1 MRPDGALLFIQRRHS
16 HDIGGRSLILQGDNA
31 GCFAGVEDKE
41 PNRMLEDQAIIH
53 PVKGAKTPQPGHLVV
68 LVSTAAD
75 LNLLCRAVNA
85 DPDTGRRLFTSR
97 LHIVSRNN
105 QQPFSLVGPI
115 IGAPYAVMLLE
126 TLIVWG
132 ARRFIYLGWCGAVA
146 SSVKIGDLVLPESAA
161 IDEGTSRH
169 YEPQT
174 SGYAR
179 PSETQTDAIGKVC
192 RGSGLTVHKGP
203 VWSTDA
209 IFRETREKVR
219 HYQQQGV
226 LAVEMELSALFT
238 VGEHR
243 RVEVGGLLV
252 VSDELSSLTWR
263 PGFKDERFE
272 KGRIAACEAVKQ
284 ICLKK

>member
-1 MRPDGALLFIQRRHS
+1 MS
-16 HDIGGRSLILQGDNA
+16 
-31 GCFAGVEDKE
+31 ED
-41 PNRMLEDQAIIH
+41 RAIIH
-53 PVKGAKTPQPGHLVV
+53 PVKGAASPDPGRLAV

-75 LNLLCRAVNA
+75 LNRLCQAVGVA
-85 DPDTGRRLFTSR
+85 PGAGHRLFTSR
-97 LHIVSRNN
+97 LHTGRNTQ
-105 QQPFSLVGPI
+105 QQPFSLIGPV

-132 ARRFIYLGWCGAVA
+132 AQRFIYFGWCGAVA
-146 SSVKIGDLVLPESAA
+146 AEVKTGDIVLPLSAA

-169 YEPQT
+169 YTREPT
-174 SGYAR
+174 GYSR
-179 PSETQTDAIGKVC
+179 PAPPVVTEIRNACGRMQQQF
-192 RGSGLTVHKGP
+192 HEGP

-209 IFRETREKVR
+209 IFRETRAKIR

-226 LAVEMELSALFT
+226 LAVEMELSALFS
-238 VGEHR
+238 VGKFR
-243 RVEVGGLLV
+243 DVEVGGILV

-284 ICLKK
+284 ICQKM